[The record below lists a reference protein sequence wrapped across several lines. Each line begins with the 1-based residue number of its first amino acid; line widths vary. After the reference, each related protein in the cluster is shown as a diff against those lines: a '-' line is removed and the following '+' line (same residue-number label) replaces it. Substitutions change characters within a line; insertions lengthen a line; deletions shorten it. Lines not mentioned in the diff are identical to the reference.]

1 MPSLSEIGPLVMTSG
16 ALITSGLAVYYSRS
30 NRNKID
36 SESGVNNASAKE
48 IEERAATLSDERYRK
63 REEFWSQENAKIKKE
78 WHEDIEELRDEV
90 AWLRILI
97 ENHVPWDWE
106 QMRKMTLAGIE
117 HDRPP
122 TLNYVKRKRK
132 EEEKDA
138 DET

>member
-63 REEFWSQENAKIKKE
+63 REEFWSQE
-78 WHEDIEELRDEV
+78 IEELRDEV

>member
-1 MPSLSEIGPLVMTSG
+1 MPSLSEIGPLVMTCG

-30 NRNKID
+30 NRKKID
-36 SESGVNNASAKE
+36 SDSNVNNANAKE

-63 REEFWSQENAKIKKE
+63 REQYWSNEVKTIKTE
-78 WHEDIEELRDEV
+78 CHEEIDELRDEV
-90 AWLRILI
+90 SWLRILI